1 MCCFRGLTQRTT
13 ELRADKPTHA
23 VLAVALLVLAGCA
36 GTPARY
42 PQELAAQEQALAPRW
57 YAPPLPHDGKTT
69 ELTQWWQRWADP
81 VLADLIAGAQELG
94 PSIAAARAQVEAARA
109 AVAGVEVAGRP
120 QVSAVANAV
129 REPSIELPLG
139 TTLSAGLQASWTVDL
154 WGGNAA
160 SVRAARADEASA
172 GAGWHAARVL
182 VAAETAQ
189 AYYGYRLC
197 LRQLAVVTD
206 DRASRERTAR
216 SNDITEQAG
225 FTAPA
230 VAALAR
236 ASAADGRNRQAQ
248 QQAVCEQQLKGLV
261 ALTGMSEPQLRQQ
274 LSEAPPLPGHG
285 ALQSMLSVRALP
297 ADVIRQRP
305 DVYRAQQDL
314 MAAAEGVH
322 VSQAALWPSL
332 SLSGNVMRNR
342 FSGGGTDITLNS
354 WSVGPFTLSLPLL
367 GREGLRAQASAAE
380 ARYEAAAR
388 AYAATLRQAVAEVE
402 QSLVAQSSLAAR
414 VEATATAV
422 DGYDRSLRATEARY
436 RVGLANLN
444 ELEEARRLKLAADSA
459 SVALLQERIQA
470 WIALYVA
477 LGGGFDPRQALSQE

>member
-1 MCCFRGLTQRTT
+1 M
-13 ELRADKPTHA
+13 
-23 VLAVALLVLAGCA
+23 LAAALLLLAGCA
-36 GTPARY
+36 GTEARY
-42 PQELAAQEQALAPRW
+42 PQDISSQEQALPQRW
-57 YAPPLPHDGKTT
+57 YAPPLPHEGQTT
-69 ELTQWWQRWADP
+69 QLTQWWRQWGDP
-81 VLADLIAGAQELG
+81 VLADLISGAQQLS

-109 AVAGVEVAGRP
+109 AVAGAEVAGGP
-120 QVSAVANAV
+120 QVSAMANAV
-129 REPSIELPLG
+129 REPSTELPLG
-139 TTLSAGLQASWTVDL
+139 TTLSAGLRASWAVDL

-206 DRASRERTAR
+206 DRESRERTAR
-216 SNDITEQAG
+216 SNDITERAG

-248 QQAVCEQQLKGLV
+248 QQAACEQQLKGLV
-261 ALTGMSEPQLRQQ
+261 ALTGMSEPHLRQQ
-274 LSEAPPLPGHG
+274 LSDAPPLPRHE
-285 ALQSMLSVRALP
+285 ALQAMLSVHALP
-297 ADVIRQRP
+297 AEVIRQRP

-314 MAAAEGVH
+314 IAAAEGVN
-322 VSQAALWPSL
+322 VSRAALWPSL

-402 QSLVAQSSLAAR
+402 HSLVALSSLAER
-414 VEATATAV
+414 VEATDTSV
-422 DGYDRSLRATEARY
+422 QGYDRSLRATEARY
-436 RVGLANLN
+436 RVGLASLN

-459 SVALLQERIQA
+459 AVALLQERIQA
-470 WIALYVA
+470 WISLYVA
-477 LGGGFDPRQALSQE
+477 LGGGFDPQQALSQE